1 MKKILENAAK
11 AFSSLLSVSYH
22 IVLGR
27 KGRAI
32 DIVIVFKSENFFHLA
47 GLHKLK
53 KSYAFTKNSRE
64 KIFTFIIKNKI
75 TTDMIKDDENFSI
88 IYDRLVV
95 IQNIANILESND
107 TVFYLFDSRKV
118 SIGSRLK
125 ADYVAKGP
133 VNNQF
138 FAFTFFIKNND
149 DPSSYCLNSIFPC
162 DSYDYSKKQTQYTVL
177 LKERIMLTADKEL
190 RDVLFRHKNYTN

>member
-27 KGRAI
+27 KGKAI

-95 IQNIANILESND
+95 IPA
-107 TVFYLFDSRKV
+107 V
-118 SIGSRLK
+118 
-125 ADYVAKGP
+125 
-133 VNNQF
+133 
-138 FAFTFFIKNND
+138 
-149 DPSSYCLNSIFPC
+149 
-162 DSYDYSKKQTQYTVL
+162 YS
-177 LKERIMLTADKEL
+177 
-190 RDVLFRHKNYTN
+190 F